1 MAFPLPNI
9 IRTGVRDVVMR
20 VGAGYTA
27 LRGPVPHDWP
37 VTPVQ
42 ADERT
47 GAISVSPV
55 NLLPNWA
62 FHFSD
67 YGLPGEYNSS
77 DGERDATV
85 GACVGWLSRAID
97 DLPMVVVR
105 GERVLER
112 HPLYEIMARPNLQ
125 HSKSEILYQMVREV
139 IVDGN
144 IYAMGLG
151 NSPTGPVSSF
161 QILPHQ
167 AMRNTFPNA
176 PGDEMVYRTQTL
188 SAVTTIP
195 SERMAHLMWEVH
207 PLNSY
212 LGLSPLRYA
221 VPWILLD
228 RYAAEGAAGRLRS
241 PVAGIV
247 LQPREIES
255 APPTAREIE
264 EEAAMVERLRGLGA
278 GDPMI
283 ITGRFTPTELRGSQ
297 HQFDYS
303 AVHHLCQAQISA
315 QLGVPPSVSQVEV
328 GLAQTRIGA
337 VMSSEMRLA
346 YNNGALPIARKL
358 ATGITWFLLPMLG
371 YSDVSIAFDADGL
384 DWETEEEKAMKTD
397 RVLNML
403 QLQVV
408 SLDQAKRML
417 GVDLLET

>member
-1 MAFPLPNI
+1 MDFPLPAV
-9 IRTGVRDVVMR
+9 IRHRADQFLAK
-20 VGAGYTA
+20 VGAGY
-27 LRGPVPHDWP
+27 LRITGRPPMP
-37 VTPVQ
+37 ITEVQ

-47 GAISVSPV
+47 GAIEVNPV

-62 FHFSD
+62 YHFSD
-67 YGLPGEYNSS
+67 WGLPGEYRSA

-85 GACVGWLSRAID
+85 GASVGWLARAID
-97 DLPMVVVR
+97 DLPLVVVR
-105 GERVLER
+105 NERVVER
-112 HPLYEIMARPNLQ
+112 HPLYEIMARPNWQ
-125 HSKSEILYQMVREV
+125 HSKSEILYQMVREM

-161 QILPHQ
+161 QILTHQ
-167 AMRNTFPNA
+167 AMRNTFPNQD
-176 PGDEMVYRTQTL
+176 GDAMVYRIQTL
-188 SAVTTIP
+188 SQVLEIP
-195 SERMAHLMWEVH
+195 TERMAHLMWEVH

-221 VPWILLD
+221 NPWLLLD

-247 LQPREIES
+247 LQPRELES
-255 APPTAREIE
+255 APPTAAEIA
-264 EEAAMVERLRGLGA
+264 EEAQLMDRLRGLGA

-303 AVHHLCQAQISA
+303 AVHHLCQAQIAA

-346 YNNGALPIARKL
+346 YMNGALPIANKL
-358 ATGITWFLLPMLG
+358 ATGLTWFLLPMLG
-371 YSDVSIAFDADGL
+371 FPDVSIVFESDGL
-384 DWETEEEKAMKTD
+384 DWETEEEKAMKVD
-397 RVLNML
+397 RVLNMRDGGL
-403 QLQVV
+403 I
-408 SLDQAKRML
+408 DDEQAKRML
-417 GVDLLET
+417 GLDSLE